1 MGAGPRVSRSDSPMV
16 KRKTR
21 GLYHGY
27 LVVDKPAGWTS
38 HEVVGKVRR
47 ILGERRVGHAGT
59 LDPAAVGVL
68 PIAVG
73 LATRTAEYLS
83 GASKG
88 YVADVTFGVTTDSA
102 DIDGVVTS
110 VRDPGHLEES
120 DIVLALESFKGDQLQ
135 VPPAYSAIR
144 VNGERLYERA
154 RRGESVELE
163 PRPITVHDILL
174 DAWEPPTARIWV
186 DCSKG
191 TYIRSLARDI
201 GERVGTGAYM
211 SNLVRVRTG
220 PFSLSDAVTIPE
232 LEALIA
238 GKQWEM
244 IAFHPDTVLQDWPAV
259 VLDAHDGTDWR
270 HGKPVALEGAAGDL
284 RLYDGTGHWLGV
296 GQGTASGDHILPT
309 KVVTDV
315 MKE

>member
-1 MGAGPRVSRSDSPMV
+1 MA

-27 LVVDKPAGWTS
+27 LVIDKPAGWTS

-73 LATRTAEYLS
+73 LATRTVEYLS
-83 GASKG
+83 GASKA
-88 YVADVTFGVTTDSA
+88 YIADVSFGVTTDSA
-102 DIDGVVTS
+102 DIDGIVTS
-110 VRDPGHLEES
+110 FRDPDHLEES
-120 DIVLALESFKGDQLQ
+120 DVVAALQSFKGDLLQ

-144 VNGERLYERA
+144 VDGERLYERA

-163 PRPITVHDILL
+163 ARPITVYDILL

-191 TYIRSLARDI
+191 GYIRSLARDI
-201 GERVGTGAYM
+201 GERVGTGAYL

-220 PFSLSDAVTIPE
+220 PFTLSDAVTISE
-232 LEALIA
+232 LEASVA
-238 GKQWEM
+238 AEQWEM
-244 IAFHPDTVLQDWPAV
+244 IAFHPDTVLQDWQAV
-259 VLDAHDGTDWR
+259 VLDADAATDWR

-284 RLYDGTGHWLGV
+284 RLYDGAGDWIGV

-315 MKE
+315 MEE